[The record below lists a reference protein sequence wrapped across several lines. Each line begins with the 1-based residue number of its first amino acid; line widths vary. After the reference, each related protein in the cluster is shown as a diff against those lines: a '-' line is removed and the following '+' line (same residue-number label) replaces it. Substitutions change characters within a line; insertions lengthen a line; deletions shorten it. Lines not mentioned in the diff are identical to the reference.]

1 VGAEYLRKI
10 FDHMEMI
17 KKVLVDKIRAVALE
31 WQSAVEGLKNEK
43 LKMAKEWQQ
52 EVVDTK
58 GQLKLEGEA
67 RVSLEAELKTQI
79 NEGAVCVLMWGA
91 SA

>member
-1 VGAEYLRKI
+1 LRKI
-10 FDHMEMI
+10 FDHMEQI
-17 KKVLVDKIRAVALE
+17 KKSLVSQIRTVAFE
-31 WQSAVEGLKNEK
+31 WQTAVEGLKNEK

-67 RVSLEAELKTQI
+67 RVNLEAELKTQI